1 MKRFPTIFSTVLIPL
16 TSILCCACNAT
27 PKAENNT
34 QSAPD
39 HSITMRACSFNLRGV
54 MKKDTGVRNWKHR
67 KTIVANFIRKF
78 DIDIIGAQESAVKQF
93 PAFNELLPDYAYF
106 GESSLGKK
114 DGRVINLIIYK
125 KSKYKLLEN
134 ATLWLAPTPKEK
146 TKILDSAEPRTVN
159 YGKFSDN
166 KTGKIFYVF
175 STHLDHRGKK
185 AKPEQAKYLM
195 KIIKEKTNGT
205 PYLLVGDFNSG
216 DDSKVIKY
224 IKSQQGVLD
233 ARDISKKEPINMPHT
248 FNGFKGHTQKGDKNA
263 KRIDFLFIS
272 APSEV
277 ATYEVSDYNENG
289 AYPSDHYPIICDII
303 LK

>member
-1 MKRFPTIFSTVLIPL
+1 MKSFYKKLSYTIISLAC
-16 TSILCCACNAT
+16 ILCCGCEANSNAQ
-27 PKAENNT
+27 
-34 QSAPD
+34 QSEKEQT
-39 HSITMRACSFNLRGV
+39 IKMRACSFNLRGV
-54 MKKDTGVRNWKHR
+54 IKKDKGTRSWKHR
-67 KTIVANFIRKF
+67 KTIVANFIKKY

-93 PAFNELLPDYAYF
+93 PALDKLLPDYAYF

-125 KSKYKLLEN
+125 KNKYKLHEKG
-134 ATLWLAPTPKEK
+134 TLWLAPTPEVK

-175 STHLDHRGKK
+175 STHLDHRGKN
-185 AKPEQAKYLM
+185 AKQEQAHFLM
-195 KIIKEKTNGT
+195 RIIKEKTNGT

-216 DDSKVIKY
+216 DGSKVIKY
-224 IKSQQGVLD
+224 IKSQPGVLD
-233 ARDISKKEPINMPHT
+233 ARDISKKEPINMPNT
-248 FNGFKGHTQKGDKNA
+248 FNGFKGHAQKGDKNA
-263 KRIDFLFIS
+263 KRIDFMFLS

-277 ATYEVSDYNENG
+277 ETYEVSDYNENG
-289 AYPSDHYPIICDII
+289 VYPSDHYPVVCDII